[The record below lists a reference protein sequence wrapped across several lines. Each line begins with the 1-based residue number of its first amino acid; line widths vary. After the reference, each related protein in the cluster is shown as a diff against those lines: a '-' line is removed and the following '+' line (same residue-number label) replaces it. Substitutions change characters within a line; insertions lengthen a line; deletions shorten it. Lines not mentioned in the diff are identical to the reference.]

1 MSKLS
6 KRLEMVASF
15 IDENDKSVIDIGC
28 DHGLLSIYLAEKFNN
43 LKIIASDV
51 NNNALESARRNVS
64 KYKLEDRIDIRL
76 GSGVSVI
83 NDELLK
89 TSTIRR
95 LNNVHFNGYLDRLI
109 DDTYEL
115 SGTLSGTMILPDD
128 ITLEDYEYNFTSS
141 IDEKIDETRIN
152 FQKTIDIT
160 EDLWQNILV
169 EIPLKCVNDKNK
181 DLTLEGDGWRLISE
195 DDVKLENNPLS
206 SLKDLL

>member
-1 MSKLS
+1 
-6 KRLEMVASF
+6 MV
-15 IDENDKSVIDIGC
+15 IE
-28 DHGLLSIYLAEKFNN
+28 LFNLVVN
-43 LKIIASDV
+43 NKKIIIDNDV
-51 NNNALESARRNVS
+51 
-64 KYKLEDRIDIRL
+64 
-76 GSGVSVI
+76 VI

-109 DDTYEL
+109 DDIYEL
-115 SGTLSGTMILPDD
+115 FGTLSGTMILPDD
-128 ITLEDYEYNFTSS
+128 ITLEDYEYNFTSE
-141 IDEKIDETRIN
+141 IEE
-152 FQKTIDIT
+152 KTIDIT

-169 EIPLKCVNDKNK
+169 EIPLKAVNDKNK